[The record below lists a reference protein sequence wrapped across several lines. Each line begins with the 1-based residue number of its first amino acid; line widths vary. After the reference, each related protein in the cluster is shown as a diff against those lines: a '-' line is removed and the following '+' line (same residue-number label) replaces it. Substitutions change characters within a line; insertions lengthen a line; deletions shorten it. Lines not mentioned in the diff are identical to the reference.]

1 MISYRE
7 GAPRNIVPG
16 QGISTHVDER
26 PFGVY
31 DLFGELPG
39 FLVSVIRPDHRVKR
53 DGDRAK
59 EREPGRRIR
68 QRTLPSHTIARG
80 ECDHDDAAE
89 CHDLRDGD
97 EILYPASRRDAD
109 DVDRHE

>member
-31 DLFGELPG
+31 DLFEGTELIQQ
-39 FLVSVIRPDHRVKR
+39 LVISRAISGVHIR
-53 DGDRAK
+53 
-59 EREPGRRIR
+59 
-68 QRTLPSHTIARG
+68 
-80 ECDHDDAAE
+80 
-89 CHDLRDGD
+89 
-97 EILYPASRRDAD
+97 
-109 DVDRHE
+109 